1 MEAICKVWTSCFW
14 TRNGEKEGKTAPSSI
29 MGCVGSPVPW
39 LRWAKLRLMA
49 CVQIKKCVSECVS
62 VREIYQRM
70 LCKTANVNFVQNC
83 NLFQTLFL
91 NKLVF
96 NSNLQMILS
105 RKKNPNYK
113 AASQQLA
120 VHSFAPEFIKLS
132 TSDCAPVCSVQCSG
146 ATAQGGSIM
155 IKRRT
160 RRLSHAITLHY
171 GSQDFKV
178 KMNGSSSTWRLHISS
193 FFSLF
198 VSFFFLEDRAV
209 CPPPPPS
216 PHRFLFC

>member
-1 MEAICKVWTSCFW
+1 M
-14 TRNGEKEGKTAPSSI
+14 
-29 MGCVGSPVPW
+29 
-39 LRWAKLRLMA
+39 
-49 CVQIKKCVSECVS
+49 
-62 VREIYQRM
+62 
-70 LCKTANVNFVQNC
+70 
-83 NLFQTLFL
+83 
-91 NKLVF
+91 
-96 NSNLQMILS
+96 
-105 RKKNPNYK
+105 
-113 AASQQLA
+113 
-120 VHSFAPEFIKLS
+120 HSFAPEFIKLS

-198 VSFFFLEDRAV
+198 VSFFFFGRQGRL
-209 CPPPPPS
+209 PPHHLTVFS
-216 PHRFLFC
+216 FVKIHLCFCGCAKWKTCFWSIIIKILPVWLLYSLLYLSQNYWTMYSCTKYNYILTIY